1 MSDAITNR
9 QAVEH
14 LASMARHV
22 FWWKPAEVTLSDD
35 AVFLCR
41 AMVLGTWDDLCF
53 FWIGMTKRPFAKF
66 CGRRLRAFSAIARG
80 IIGITVCNCFPF
92 RNCPG
97 A

>member
-22 FWWKPAEVTLSDD
+22 FWWKPADLTLSDD

-41 AMVLGTWDDLCF
+41 AMVLGT
-53 FWIGMTKRPFAKF
+53 
-66 CGRRLRAFSAIARG
+66 
-80 IIGITVCNCFPF
+80 
-92 RNCPG
+92 
-97 A
+97 